1 MLFAALNER
10 GRRALSQA
18 EFVKGLWKEGRGAG
32 LVFVC
37 SLLQTWWAQL
47 AAVWCAGPVG
57 VRIRKLPGSAVQRVW
72 MAVPRNPLCTACWQ
86 SIRVRSG
93 SRDPELLRGA
103 LRLPEA
109 ASRRSWD
116 GKHADAGRYLPCGS
130 LLSPFCSKPSRYGS
144 HTPPS
149 RRERYFLLGYL
160 LHMFAQRAELP
171 FSKSNEDSL
180 DFFTMLHGH
189 GSNARLIV

>member
-144 HTPPS
+144 HTPSLPSLTFYWAPCSTCSRREPSSPS
-149 RRERYFLLGYL
+149 RRATRTRWIL
-160 LHMFAQRAELP
+160 
-171 FSKSNEDSL
+171 
-180 DFFTMLHGH
+180 TMLHGH